1 MVLTMNAEMESTVCS
16 LHVGATSY
24 LNAALCGWNSKEP
37 SGLMFTVLI

>member
-1 MVLTMNAEMESTVCS
+1 MVLAMNAEVESAVCS

-24 LNAALCGWNSKEP
+24 LNAVSCGWNSKEP